1 MANNTV
7 CDRDRFIAAL
17 ELARCVGSHGT
28 KDAQYVGMYSRQGTL
43 CVCASSGNG
52 HLDRVDVEVDI
63 PGKFSELDATVHTK
77 KFLRII
83 KALPPGDFS
92 IRQRGK
98 ILEINAGKMSVEI
111 KGLPEPGWSPW
122 VPEPMRAKKFPSA
135 RLCGALKRVR
145 HAMCS
150 DESIYNLH
158 RIAID
163 GESIVTTDGHRLAV
177 APLDLPLDKQVCIG
191 GDGVHAILAAPW
203 DGDAHIAI
211 RDKHIYVWSDDV
223 RMRILD
229 RLVTYVAWRQVIPA
243 SVSTCVH
250 VHRGSMM
257 EVLRQMLASV
267 SLPSVP
273 VTMEISELAM
283 RLWSKDR
290 EGVGVTA
297 VLSISGGPTA
307 PMTMGLNAHY
317 LLDALESIGEH
328 EHVTLGISG
337 NLDPVVVSAAP
348 GNSKDFNIVMPL
360 RI

>member
-1 MANNTV
+1 MTSNTIS
-7 CDRDRFIAAL
+7 DRDRFIVAL
-17 ELARCVGSHGT
+17 ELARCVSSQGT
-28 KDAQYVGMYSRQGTL
+28 KDAQYVGLYSRQGTL

-52 HLDRVDVEVDI
+52 HLDRVDVEMDI
-63 PGKFSELDATVHTK
+63 PGDFSGLDATVHTK
-77 KFLRII
+77 RLLRII

-98 ILEINAGKMSVEI
+98 ILEVNAGKMSVEI

-122 VPEPMRAKKFPSA
+122 VPEPMRAKKFPGT
-135 RLCGALKRVR
+135 RLRRAFERVR
-145 HAMCS
+145 HAMCT
-150 DESIYNLH
+150 DASIYNLH

-163 GESIVTTDGHRLAV
+163 GGSIVTTDGHRLAV
-177 APLDLPLDKQVCIG
+177 APLDLPLDGQVCIG
-191 GDGVHAILAAPW
+191 GDGVYAILAAPW
-203 DGDAHIAI
+203 DGDAHIAH

-229 RLVTYVAWRQVIPA
+229 RLVTYIAWRQVIPA
-243 SVSTCVH
+243 SVSAVVH

-283 RLWSKDR
+283 RLWSKDH
-290 EGVGVTA
+290 EGVSVTS
-297 VLSISGGPTA
+297 VISISGGPMATMA
-307 PMTMGLNAHY
+307 MGLNAQY